1 MSNRGHGTGD
11 VRVNRPTRATARPRA
26 LGLCA
31 MALVLVGGA
40 LVGACGSTDGGS
52 EPFPVDPS
60 STTSP
65 TSTSGPVGTFNPG
78 DGGGNSDGNTSC
90 AATVAE
96 VAKAKVDIVFV
107 IDDSGSMNEE
117 MVQIKTNVNSF
128 AQKIGSSG
136 LDYRVIFIV
145 KKATSPTQTGNVICV
160 PAPLA
165 GPNCADNPPL
175 FWHINQDVQS
185 NDSLSLIL
193 STYDSTNAALAW
205 NKHLRP
211 EAYKVFI
218 EVTDDQSSMTSAAFD
233 TALLAKAPA
242 GMFGTA
248 ADRKYIFHTIAGWTP
263 GTAYITGAK
272 CASAVNNGSRYQEL
286 SQLTKGIIDS
296 VCKTDYSGVLNNIA
310 KGTADRLA
318 CELSVPTQASADPTK
333 VAVQVT
339 FPGAGPTTLVRVTD
353 ASKCAMNP
361 DAWYYDDNAAPK
373 KILLCSDFCSKVNA
387 QTGTKIQA
395 LVGCKADDPR

>member
-1 MSNRGHGTGD
+1 MEMKVTRSS
-11 VRVNRPTRATARPRA
+11 RV
-26 LGLCA
+26 LGLVFSVSAA
-31 MALVLVGGA
+31 MAIA
-40 LVGACGSTDGGS
+40 ACGSTADPS
-52 EPFPVDPS
+52 EPFPTGPGANPS
-60 STTSP
+60 GTATGSG
-65 TSTSGPVGTFNPG
+65 GPVGPF
-78 DGGGNSDGNTSC
+78 GGGGPLPEAGPATC
-90 AATVAE
+90 AASVAE
-96 VAKAKVDIVFV
+96 VAKAKVDIIFV
-107 IDDSGSMNEE
+107 IDDSGSMNAE

-128 AQKIGSSG
+128 AQKIGVSG

-165 GPNCADNPPL
+165 GANCADNPPL

-185 NDSLSLIL
+185 RDSLTLIL

-218 EVTDDQSSMTSAAFD
+218 EVTDDQSQMSAAAFD
-233 TALLAKAPA
+233 TALLAKQPA

-263 GTAYITGAK
+263 GTAFVTGAT
-272 CASAVNNGSRYQEL
+272 CPGAVNNGSVYQQL

-296 VCKTDYSGVLNNIA
+296 VCKTDYSGVLDNIA
-310 KGTADRLA
+310 KGTTERLA

-333 VAVQVT
+333 VGVQVT
-339 FPGAGPTTLVRVTD
+339 FPGMPATTITRVTD
-353 ASKCAMNP
+353 ASKCAANP
-361 DAWYYDDNAAPK
+361 ESWYYDDNAAPK
-373 KILLCSDFCSKVNA
+373 KILLCSGFCTKVNA
-387 QTGTKIQA
+387 QNGTKIQA